1 MPGPTP
7 QARYWAQT
15 RRLTAALLL
24 VWFVATFVVTYYAR
38 ELRFSFLGWP
48 FSFYMA
54 AQGSLLI
61 YLLIVYLYARWQR
74 RRDAAFGVREDDED

>member
-1 MPGPTP
+1 MPGPTSP
-7 QARYWAQT
+7 QKYWVQT
-15 RRLTAALLL
+15 RRLTVGLLL
-24 VWFVATFVVTYYAR
+24 VWFVVTYVGAYYAR

-61 YLLIVYLYARWQR
+61 YLLMVYSYAQWQR
-74 RRDAAFGVREDDED
+74 QRDMRFVVGESDDD